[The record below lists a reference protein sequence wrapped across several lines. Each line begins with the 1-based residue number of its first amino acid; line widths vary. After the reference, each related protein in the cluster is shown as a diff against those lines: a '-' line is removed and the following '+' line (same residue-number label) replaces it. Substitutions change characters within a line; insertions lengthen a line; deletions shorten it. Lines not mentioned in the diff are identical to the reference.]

1 MVVGHMAIG
10 RIFLTCEKRG
20 LNRLSHHPFSLTIP
34 NDLLD
39 RLADLLSYILHPAVL
54 MLLTVV
60 LVSTWTRGNLAWV
73 LLDVGILIIGL
84 LPGLLYI
91 YVKTRQGHF
100 SHYHLLKK
108 EERHIALPLL
118 FVGVLASF
126 GLYKLTQAPTIMMRG
141 MAIGLFA
148 GLGAII
154 ISRFWKISLH
164 AAVAMGCAGLFIP
177 LSWQVAVCFA
187 LLGLIV
193 GVARLRARH
202 HTPAQVIVGWI
213 YGFGMGSLS
222 VIWLRNVVAY

>member
-1 MVVGHMAIG
+1 MVVGQVATG
-10 RIFLTCEKRG
+10 RLFLTCEKRG
-20 LNRLSHHPFSLTIP
+20 LNQLSHHPFSLTIP

-39 RLADLLSYILHPAVL
+39 RLAEVLSYILHPAVL
-54 MLLTVV
+54 ILLTVV
-60 LVSTWTRGNLAWV
+60 LVSTWTRDSAAWEV
-73 LLDVGILIIGL
+73 LEDGILIIGL
-84 LPGLLYI
+84 LQGLLYI
-91 YVKTRQGHF
+91 YVKTKQGHF

-108 EERHIALPLL
+108 EERRIALPLL

-126 GLYKLTQAPTIMMRG
+126 GLYALTQASIIMMRG

-164 AAVAMGCAGLFIP
+164 AAVAMGYAGLFIP
-177 LSWQVAVCFA
+177 ISWIAAGVFA
-187 LLGLIV
+187 ILGLIV
-193 GVARLRARH
+193 GLARVRVRH

-222 VIWLRNVVAY
+222 VIWLRNLVPN

>member
-1 MVVGHMAIG
+1 MVVGQVATG
-10 RIFLTCEKRG
+10 RLFLTCEKRG

-60 LVSTWTRGNLAWV
+60 LVSTWTRGSLAWV
-73 LLDVGILIIGL
+73 VIDVCILIIGL

-91 YVKTRQGHF
+91 YIKTRRGQF
-100 SHYHLLKK
+100 SHYHLLMK
-108 EERHIALPLL
+108 EERYIALPLL

-126 GLYKLTQAPTIMMRG
+126 GLYALTQAPTIMMRG
-141 MAIGLFA
+141 MVIALLA

-177 LSWQVAVCFA
+177 ISWIAVGGFA
-187 LLGLIV
+187 ILGLIV
-193 GVARLRARH
+193 GLARLRVRH